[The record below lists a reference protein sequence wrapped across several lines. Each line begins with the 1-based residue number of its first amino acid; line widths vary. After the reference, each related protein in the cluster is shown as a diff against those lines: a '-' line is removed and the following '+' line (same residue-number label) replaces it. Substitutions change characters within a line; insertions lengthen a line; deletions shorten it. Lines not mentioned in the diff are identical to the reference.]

1 MIIIPLLPDPII
13 ECDFE
18 SVYAPSDDSYLLID
32 YFKSKIDHIY
42 FDGIKISEINNILD
56 LGTGTGII
64 AIFFQL
70 IKIENPHFNPKI
82 YASDI
87 LEDAIKCAKLNE
99 KRNNIDNQ
107 IQIFHSDLFNSFPEN
122 LKHSFNII
130 VFNPP
135 YLPSSKFIEQN
146 INKQN
151 IDYSWDGG
159 LKGYEIIVEFLSVAK
174 TFLNLKKEHFIYCI
188 TSSRTDLIELNRII
202 INMGYKNRIVEKEHI
217 FFEDIV
223 LNRLE
228 YSRY

>member
-99 KRNNIDNQ
+99 KRNNIDNK

-122 LKHSFNII
+122 LKHSFNIL

-146 INKQN
+146 TNKQK

-159 LKGYEIIVEFLSVAK
+159 LKGYEIIVEFLSTAK

-188 TSSRTDLIELNRII
+188 TSSRTDLIELNRIF
-202 INMGYKNRIVEKEHI
+202 INLGYKNRIVKKEHI

-228 YSRY
+228 YKRY

>member
-70 IKIENPHFNPKI
+70 IKIENPNFNPKI
-82 YASDI
+82 FASDI

-151 IDYSWDGG
+151 IDYGWDGG
-159 LKGYEIIVEFLSVAK
+159 LKEYEIIVEFLSAAK

-202 INMGYKNRIVEKEHI
+202 INFGYKNRIVEKEHI

>member
-32 YFKSKIDHIY
+32 YFKSKIDQIY
-42 FDGIKISEINNILD
+42 FDGIKINEINNILD

-70 IKIENPHFNPKI
+70 IKIENPNFNPKI
-82 YASDI
+82 FASDI

-159 LKGYEIIVEFLSVAK
+159 LKGYEIIVEFLSAAK

-202 INMGYKNRIVEKEHI
+202 INFGYKNRIVEKEHI

>member
-13 ECDFE
+13 KCDFE
-18 SVYAPSDDSYLLID
+18 NVYAPSNDSYLLID

-70 IKIENPHFNPKI
+70 IKMENPNFNPKI

-99 KRNNIDNQ
+99 KRNNIDNK

-122 LKHSFNII
+122 LKHSFNIL

-146 INKQN
+146 SNKQK

-159 LKGYEIIVEFLSVAK
+159 LKGYKIIVEFLSAAK
-174 TFLNLKKEHFIYCI
+174 IFLNLKKEHFIYCI
-188 TSSRTDLIELNRII
+188 TSSRTDLIELNRIF
-202 INMGYKNRIVEKEHI
+202 INLGYKNRIVEKEHI